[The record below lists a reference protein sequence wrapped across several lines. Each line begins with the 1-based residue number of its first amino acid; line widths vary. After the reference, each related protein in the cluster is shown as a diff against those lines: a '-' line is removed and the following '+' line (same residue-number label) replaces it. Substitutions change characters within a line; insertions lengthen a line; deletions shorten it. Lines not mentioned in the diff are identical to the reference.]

1 MSENLQKEKYVLAK
15 DVKKLGKLLVSLE
28 EFGFEYGFDDFF
40 GKTEV
45 TIRGEPIYFYRDRI
59 VIGNGNSELCI
70 RRFGKDV
77 VMVLVR
83 RGDKNETKKVVHL
96 PRYID
101 FYYYY
106 PDRKLGL
113 ILFDETDG

>member
-1 MSENLQKEKYVLAK
+1 MSENRQKEKYVLVK
-15 DVKKLGKLLVSLE
+15 DVKKLGKLLTLLE

-45 TIRGEPIYFYRDRI
+45 TIRGEPIYFYRNRI
-59 VIGNGNSELCI
+59 IIGNGISELCI
-70 RRFGKDV
+70 KRCGKDV
-77 VMVLVR
+77 VMVLLR
-83 RGDKNETKKVVHL
+83 KEGENETKKVVYL